1 MTAKDDVTFRYGNFA
16 INLDLDIAGK
26 LRLSDLLA
34 ASSCFPAGFEP
45 IIFPDDFTYNNAL
58 TEEDN
63 KKLTPGEL
71 LGKLNIQL
79 REMDRNVLTRL
90 YGEEVVNRVILNLPE
105 NPDYEVINRTF
116 ASEKIVDGFKF
127 GMMDGGITDNQALE
141 SILDA
146 QERRLKRTGTS
157 FSPFDLMLINDVGSD
172 FMDPYKPAQDSS
184 SYTGIKGITINTLL
198 LILSVLCL
206 IGLAGVAVGF
216 FTNFATE
223 LQRKVFVLAGAV
235 ISLLCAL
242 GLSLLLFV
250 RSYIKGNVH
259 NIGGL
264 DLNKNFSGSIVN
276 NLFDHFGK
284 TPVGVILRM
293 LKDRISSV
301 LLLNNDVFLKRI
313 RYLLYNAAY
322 NSKRYQYRIMT
333 NHVYDLSFSN
343 DSKRDE
349 IAGGVASKSMK
360 VVAQVAFEM
369 RTTL

>member
-146 QERRLKRTGTS
+146 QERRLKRTGAS

-216 FTNFATE
+216 FTNYATE
-223 LQRKVFVLAGAV
+223 LQRKSFCASRSGHIASVCSWFKFIVV
-235 ISLLCAL
+235 CAL
-242 GLSLLLFV
+242 V
-250 RSYIKGNVH
+250 
-259 NIGGL
+259 
-264 DLNKNFSGSIVN
+264 
-276 NLFDHFGK
+276 
-284 TPVGVILRM
+284 
-293 LKDRISSV
+293 
-301 LLLNNDVFLKRI
+301 
-313 RYLLYNAAY
+313 
-322 NSKRYQYRIMT
+322 YQR
-333 NHVYDLSFSN
+333 
-343 DSKRDE
+343 KC
-349 IAGGVASKSMK
+349 A
-360 VVAQVAFEM
+360 
-369 RTTL
+369 

>member
-26 LRLSDLLA
+26 LWLSDLLA

-127 GMMDGGITDNQALE
+127 GMMDGGITDKQALE

-146 QERRLKRTGTS
+146 QERRLKRTGTL
-157 FSPFDLMLINDVGSD
+157 F
-172 FMDPYKPAQDSS
+172 
-184 SYTGIKGITINTLL
+184 LL
-198 LILSVLCL
+198 L
-206 IGLAGVAVGF
+206 
-216 FTNFATE
+216 T
-223 LQRKVFVLAGAV
+223 
-235 ISLLCAL
+235 
-242 GLSLLLFV
+242 
-250 RSYIKGNVH
+250 
-259 NIGGL
+259 
-264 DLNKNFSGSIVN
+264 
-276 NLFDHFGK
+276 
-284 TPVGVILRM
+284 
-293 LKDRISSV
+293 
-301 LLLNNDVFLKRI
+301 
-313 RYLLYNAAY
+313 
-322 NSKRYQYRIMT
+322 
-333 NHVYDLSFSN
+333 
-343 DSKRDE
+343 
-349 IAGGVASKSMK
+349 
-360 VVAQVAFEM
+360 
-369 RTTL
+369 